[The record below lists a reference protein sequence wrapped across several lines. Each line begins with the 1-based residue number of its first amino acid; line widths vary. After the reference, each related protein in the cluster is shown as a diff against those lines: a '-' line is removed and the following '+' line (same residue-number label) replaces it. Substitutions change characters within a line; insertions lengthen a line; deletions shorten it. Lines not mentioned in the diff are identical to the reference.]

1 MSPFFFFERTH
12 FIMASLFTG
21 LRLLLELDEKE
32 IQEFMNDSLDD
43 METTRQHYSDLFE
56 RFRDLDEGEFFPR
69 S

>member
-1 MSPFFFFERTH
+1 
-12 FIMASLFTG
+12 MASLFTG